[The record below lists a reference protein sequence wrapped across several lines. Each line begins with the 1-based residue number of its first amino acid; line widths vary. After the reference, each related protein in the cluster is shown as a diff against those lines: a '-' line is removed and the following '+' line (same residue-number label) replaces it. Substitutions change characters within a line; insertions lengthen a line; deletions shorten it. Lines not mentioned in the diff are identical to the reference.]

1 MITNE
6 EIADKCVDCENCKHL
21 HKNDYNLHKQN
32 CIKCDKFVEKA
43 LELKDKQIKEAIESL
58 MAEIDY
64 KTQQNMPTSTKAI
77 YIAAQLIVK
86 EVMDTLKQKL
96 NLED

>member
-6 EIADKCVDCENCKHL
+6 EIADKCIDCENCKHL

-32 CIKCDKFVEKA
+32 CINCGKFIEKA
-43 LELKDKQIKEAIESL
+43 LTIKDNQIKEAISTFNNVL
-58 MAEIDY
+58 NY
-64 KTQQNMPTSTKAI
+64 YQNLPTSTKTLYMKNFAAI
-77 YIAAQLIVK
+77 QEAMNL
-86 EVMDTLKQKL
+86 LKQKL

>member
-21 HKNDYNLHKQN
+21 HKNDFNLHKQN
-32 CIKCDKFVEKA
+32 CIHCDRFIEKA

-64 KTQQNMPTSTKAI
+64 KTQQNMPTSTKSL
-77 YIAAQLIVK
+77 YIAAKCIVNEAIK
-86 EVMDTLKQKL
+86 TLKQKL